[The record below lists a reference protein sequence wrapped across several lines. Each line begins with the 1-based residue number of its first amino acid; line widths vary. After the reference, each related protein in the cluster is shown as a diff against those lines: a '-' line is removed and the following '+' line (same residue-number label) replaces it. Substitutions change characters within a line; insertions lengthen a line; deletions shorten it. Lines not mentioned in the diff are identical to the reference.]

1 MPGVGGALDIARW
14 SLYSSQLAI
23 EVISHNIANA
33 NTQGY
38 SRQQLRVESN
48 VPITMGPGQI
58 GTGVKA
64 TEVTRYYDAFIN
76 EQVTLKKSQYYYWDA
91 QNGAMEEIETIFNES
106 DEYGLNK
113 IMGEFWNA
121 WSDLSNNPEGSPER
135 EALLAKSNN
144 LIQFIGDL
152 DYNLREYQRHLDS
165 SIQGSV
171 NQINGL
177 IKQIADLNNQI
188 SSVEIDGIIN
198 ANDLRDR
205 RELLLEN
212 LAEYLDIS
220 YYEEESSGQV
230 MVYILGGT
238 PLVLGKDH
246 YTLDQQRNADTG
258 FTDILWKDLS
268 GRTVNVTNKLEG
280 GKIAGWVNVRDTKIG
295 SYLDSMDSL
304 TEELVWQVNSLH
316 SEGVGLDPVSSLTGT
331 VEITALTD
339 DLGADFLFSDRFVSG
354 GLFEIVAYDAA
365 GEVSNTYVIDPA
377 GDTVG
382 DLITEI
388 NTEAGA
394 GGGEIT
400 ASLNADGF
408 FTIQANGSHTFA
420 IKHSTG
426 AESSNALAVMGV
438 NTFFS
443 WTEESG
449 VPNDDVFD
457 ITQTL
462 SINAELTADSSR
474 IAAGYLDGNGL
485 VAPGMNDVALA
496 IYSVQDQVISNL
508 GGTGLDTTL
517 DAYFSSFIAEIGVD
531 VQNASLNKKF
541 NETLLD
547 QYIQRKESVTG
558 VNLDEEMADILK
570 YQHLYQA
577 AAKLIS
583 VCDEMMQ
590 TLLSVK

>member
-1 MPGVGGALDIARW
+1 MPGIGGALDIARW

-23 EVISHNIANA
+23 EVLSHNIANA

-38 SRQQLRVESN
+38 SRQQLKVQSN

-64 TEVTRYYDAFIN
+64 TEVQRYYDAFIN

-113 IMGEFWNA
+113 LMGEFWDS
-121 WSDLSNNPEGSPER
+121 WSDLSNNPEGTPER

-144 LIQFIGDL
+144 LIQFMGDL
-152 DYNLREYQRHLDS
+152 DYNIREYQRHLDS
-165 SIQGSV
+165 SIQGSL
-171 NQINGL
+171 NQINLL

-188 SSVEIDGIIN
+188 SSVEIDGVIN

-220 YYEEESSGQV
+220 YYEDGSSGQT

-246 YTLDQQRNADTG
+246 YALDDRHNDDTG
-258 FTDILWKDLS
+258 FTDILWKDQS
-268 GRTVNVTNKLEG
+268 GRTVNLTNKLEG

-316 SEGVGLDPVSSLTGT
+316 SEGVGLNPVSSLTGT
-331 VEITALTD
+331 VEITAQTD
-339 DLGADFLFSDRFVSG
+339 DLGSDFLFSDRFVSG
-354 GLFEIVAYDAA
+354 GQFEIVTYDAA

-388 NTEAGA
+388 NTEAAA

-408 FTIQANGSHTFA
+408 FTIQANGSNAFA
-420 IKHSTG
+420 IKRSTG

-449 VPNDDVFD
+449 VPNDDLLD

-462 SINAELTADSSR
+462 GISAELVADSSR
-474 IAAGYLDGNGL
+474 IAAGYLDGNGR

-496 IYSVQDQVISNL
+496 IYSVQDQVISDF
-508 GGTGLDTTL
+508 GGTGLNTTL
-517 DAYFSSFIAEIGVD
+517 DAYFSSFIAEVGVD

>member
-1 MPGVGGALDIARW
+1 MPGIGGALDIARW

-23 EVISHNIANA
+23 EVLSHNIANA

-38 SRQQLRVESN
+38 SRQQLKVQSN

-64 TEVTRYYDAFIN
+64 TEVQRYYDAFIN

-113 IMGEFWNA
+113 LMGEFWDS
-121 WSDLSNNPEGSPER
+121 WSDLSNNPEGTPER

-144 LIQFIGDL
+144 LIQFMGDL
-152 DYNLREYQRHLDS
+152 DYNIREYQRHLDS
-165 SIQGSV
+165 SIQGSL
-171 NQINGL
+171 NQINLL

-188 SSVEIDGIIN
+188 SSVEIDGVIN

-220 YYEEESSGQV
+220 YYEDGSSGQT

-246 YTLDQQRNADTG
+246 YALDDRHNDDTG
-258 FTDILWKDLS
+258 FTDILWKDQS
-268 GRTVNVTNKLEG
+268 GRTVNLTNKLEG

-295 SYLDSMDSL
+295 SYLDSMNSL
-304 TEELVWQVNSLH
+304 TGELVWQVNSLH
-316 SEGVGLDPVSSLTGT
+316 SEGVGLNPVSSLTGT
-331 VEITALTD
+331 VEITAQTD
-339 DLGADFLFSDRFVSG
+339 DLGSDFLFSDRFVSG
-354 GLFEIVAYDAA
+354 GQFEIVTYDAA

-388 NTEAGA
+388 NTEAAA

-408 FTIQANGSHTFA
+408 FTIQANGSNAFA
-420 IKHSTG
+420 IKRSTG

-449 VPNDDVFD
+449 VPNDDLLD

-462 SINAELTADSSR
+462 GISAELVADSSR
-474 IAAGYLDGNGL
+474 IAAGYLDGNGR

-496 IYSVQDQVISNL
+496 IYSVQDQVISDF
-508 GGTGLDTTL
+508 GGTGLNTTL
-517 DAYFSSFIAEIGVD
+517 DAYFSSFIAEVGVD

>member
-23 EVISHNIANA
+23 EVLSHNIANA
-33 NTQGY
+33 NTPGY
-38 SRQQLRVESN
+38 SRQQLKVQSN

-144 LIQFIGDL
+144 LIQFVGDL

-165 SIQGSV
+165 SIRGSV
-171 NQINGL
+171 SQINGL

-198 ANDLRDR
+198 ANDLRDQ
-205 RELLLEN
+205 REFFLEN
-212 LAEYLDIS
+212 LAEYLDIN

-246 YTLDQQRNADTG
+246 YTLGQQRNADTG

-268 GRTVNVTNKLEG
+268 GRTVNVTNKLDG

-354 GLFEIVAYDAA
+354 GQFEIVAYDAA

-377 GDTVG
+377 NDTVG

-408 FTIQANGSHTFA
+408 FTIQANGNHTFA

-449 VPNDDVFD
+449 EPNDDVFD

-462 SINAELTADSSR
+462 GINAELTADPSR
-474 IAAGYLDGNGL
+474 IAAGYLDGNGR

-547 QYIQRKESVTG
+547 QYTQRKESVTG